1 MQEDYERV
9 VSSLLSSPE
18 ELKPKVVIVF
28 ADRVPAG
35 QLLEAAKRLDIKNK
49 FVWVGSVI
57 FYLNFKLPQLSS
69 RVIRGSTLFFIIEFC
84 FFS

>member
-57 FYLNFKLPQLSS
+57 FYLNFKLP
-69 RVIRGSTLFFIIEFC
+69 
-84 FFS
+84 

>member
-49 FVWVGSVI
+49 FVWVGSVNLC
-57 FYLNFKLPQLSS
+57 LNFKLP
-69 RVIRGSTLFFIIEFC
+69 
-84 FFS
+84 